1 MSCSGAV
8 IEPHHFPQHILKPK
22 AQARPHAPPSEKIED
37 FKKQRLTNA
46 LRQSRG
52 NQSETAKI
60 LGISRTSVWSQIKR
74 FGIDPKAFG
83 R

>member
-1 MSCSGAV
+1 V
-8 IEPHHFPQHILKPK
+8 
-22 AQARPHAPPSEKIED
+22 RIED
-37 FKKQRLTNA
+37 VKKQRLTDA
-46 LRQSRG
+46 LRQSHG

-74 FGIDPKAFG
+74 FGIDPKVFA